1 MASTKVSDQARS
13 AITGQVVTTTTTF
26 SNLTRAIYVGTSGNI
41 PVTFGDGVSVT
52 ITNAAP
58 GYHPLQVEAIGG
70 TGLTAGNIVALF

>member
-1 MASTKVSDQARS
+1 
-13 AITGQVVTTTTTF
+13 
-26 SNLTRAIYVGTSGNI
+26 
-41 PVTFGDGVSVT
+41 VTFGDGVSVT